1 MDKIIV
7 PNEFIIWGFHCRAFS
22 SNEWGTMK
30 ELLCIIIYCHIS
42 FKMKVDEDLREP
54 NFTQRQMLLSAALPV
69 LEDALTPSK
78 EVFVFPRDLVL
89 SNTIVM
95 DVLLTLAYGVAQEV
109 GIDTLQTVRTTIFV
123 FFCVL
128 LEASQ
133 VLLPA
138 SCS

>member
-1 MDKIIV
+1 MGH
-7 PNEFIIWGFHCRAFS
+7 NEEAI
-22 SNEWGTMK
+22 M
-30 ELLCIIIYCHIS
+30 CHIS

-95 DVLLTLAYGVAQEV
+95 DVLSTLAYGVAQEV

-123 FFCVL
+123 FFSAFCLKLPKSCL
-128 LEASQ
+128 LLSTMLRIPPPPSRSLSLSH
-133 VLLPA
+133 V
-138 SCS
+138 